1 MTVPLRFEQGPI
13 RPPSEAGSL
22 LIRATRNCPWNR
34 CAFCGTY
41 KGKKFSRRS
50 VEEIKADI
58 DAAKAVEDK
67 IREMSWRSGDG
78 GTLSRSL
85 ISQIWGDPALEDSFR
100 SVVLWLAAGGDT
112 VFLQDANSIMLST
125 DALVE
130 ILRHIKKTFPQV
142 QRITSY
148 ARANSISAKSLDD
161 LKRLR
166 EAGLTRLHVGME
178 SGSDRVLKMIDKGVK
193 ARHLIDGGKRAVEA
207 GISVCLYII
216 PGIGG
221 RELSHEN
228 AVESARVVNAVNP
241 DYVRFRSL
249 YVKRGTGLADMA
261 EHGSFTPPDEEEIVR
276 EIRLFIEHLEGVQTT
291 LVSDHLLNLLQE
303 LEGTL
308 PEDKERLL
316 GIIDTFLSLPQ
327 EERLMFQLGRRG
339 GALTYLAELESPGVK
354 HKLRQAKE
362 QIDRDV
368 PGGIPEYIREMKR
381 RFV

>member
-1 MTVPLRFEQGPI
+1 
-13 RPPSEAGSL
+13 
-22 LIRATRNCPWNR
+22 
-34 CAFCGTY
+34 
-41 KGKKFSRRS
+41 
-50 VEEIKADI
+50 
-58 DAAKAVEDK
+58 
-67 IREMSWRSGDG
+67 
-78 GTLSRSL
+78 
-85 ISQIWGDPALEDSFR
+85 
-100 SVVLWLAAGGDT
+100 
-112 VFLQDANSIMLST
+112 
-125 DALVE
+125 
-130 ILRHIKKTFPQV
+130 
-142 QRITSY
+142 
-148 ARANSISAKSLDD
+148 
-161 LKRLR
+161 
-166 EAGLTRLHVGME
+166 ME

-291 LVSDHLLNLLQE
+291 LVSDHVLNLLQE